1 MINLSIEV
9 LRHGVFLA
17 TESRVIG
24 RRFEL
29 VRVTDSLIEQW
40 SLSTRARRQVNL
52 VRIWQC
58 LNARGFCHWRLRD
71 TMGAGI
77 EIRFSAVVF
86 K

>member
-24 RRFEL
+24 RRHEL

-40 SLSTRARRQVNL
+40 QLSTRARRQANL
-52 VRIWQC
+52 VLIWRY
-58 LNARGFCHWRLRD
+58 LNARGFWQWRLRD

-77 EIRFSAVVF
+77 EIQFSAVI
-86 K
+86 

>member
-9 LRHGVFLA
+9 TRHGTFLA
-17 TESRVIG
+17 IESYMIG
-24 RRFEL
+24 RRHEL

-40 SLSTRARRQVNL
+40 QLSTRARRQVNL
-52 VRIWQC
+52 VSIWQC
-58 LNARGFCHWRLRD
+58 LNARGFWQWRLRD

-77 EIRFSAVVF
+77 EIRFSAVVP